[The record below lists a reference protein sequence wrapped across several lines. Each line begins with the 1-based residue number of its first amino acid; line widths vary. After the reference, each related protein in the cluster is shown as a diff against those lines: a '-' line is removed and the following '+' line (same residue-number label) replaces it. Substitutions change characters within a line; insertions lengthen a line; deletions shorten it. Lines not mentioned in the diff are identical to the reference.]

1 MEMHENIKF
10 LREKLGLSQIELALK
25 VGYKDRSSVAKV
37 ESGGVDLPQS
47 KIAAFAS
54 ALGVTPAE
62 LLGIDWLTNDN
73 RVSLGLLKSTP
84 SRELAPDESDLLHKY
99 RRLDDAANGRIRH
112 MVDYEYNSIPGSAS
126 ETASQGA

>member
-62 LLGIDWLTNDN
+62 LIGIDWLTNNN
-73 RVSLGLLKSTP
+73 RIALEVRRVTP
-84 SRELAPDESDLLHKY
+84 TPTLTDDESDLLHKY
-99 RRLDDAANGRIRH
+99 RRLDDAAKGRIRNAL
-112 MVDYEYNSIPGSAS
+112 DYEYNSIPGSTSDA
-126 ETASQGA
+126 APQKA

>member
-62 LLGIDWLTNDN
+62 LIGIDWLTNNN
-73 RVSLGLLKSTP
+73 RIALEVRKVIATP
-84 SRELAPDESDLLHKY
+84 TLTDDESDLLRKY
-99 RRLDDAANGRIRH
+99 RALDDAAKGRIRN
-112 MVDYEYNSIPGSAS
+112 MLNYEYASVPGIAAESSPRQA
-126 ETASQGA
+126 

>member
-25 VGYKDRSSVAKV
+25 VGYKDRSSIAKV
-37 ESGGVDLPQS
+37 ESGVVDLPQS

-62 LLGIDWLTNDN
+62 LIGIDWLTNNN
-73 RVSLGLLKSTP
+73 RISLEVRKVTTTP
-84 SRELAPDESDLLHKY
+84 TLTDDESNLLHKY
-99 RRLDDAANGRIRH
+99 RALDDAGKGRIRN
-112 MVDYEYNSIPGSAS
+112 MLNYEYASIPGNTGDSVPRQA
-126 ETASQGA
+126 

>member
-1 MEMHENIKF
+1 MEMHENIKY

-25 VGYKDRSSVAKV
+25 VGYKDRSSIAKV

-62 LLGIDWLTNDN
+62 LIGIDWLTNNN
-73 RVSLGLLKSTP
+73 RIALEVRKVVATP
-84 SRELAPDESDLLHKY
+84 TLTEDESDLLHKY
-99 RRLDDAANGRIRH
+99 RRLDDAAKGRIRH
-112 MVDYEYNSIPGSAS
+112 MVDYEYNSIPGSAPNAAPK
-126 ETASQGA
+126 EA

>member
-1 MEMHENIKF
+1 MEMHENIKY

-25 VGYKDRSSVAKV
+25 VGYKDRSSIAKV

-62 LLGIDWLTNDN
+62 LIGIDWLTNNN
-73 RVSLGLLKSTP
+73 RIALEVRKVVATP
-84 SRELAPDESDLLHKY
+84 TLTDDESDLLHKY
-99 RRLDDAANGRIRH
+99 RRLDDAAKGRIRH
-112 MVDYEYNSIPGSAS
+112 MVDYEYNSIPGSAANPAPK
-126 ETASQGA
+126 EA